1 MSSSNAPDQ
10 DSELRRYERLYAALR
25 RRLAAVGYLWRGT
38 VLLLYHQ
45 CRRVGCRCARGGRFR
60 HGPYYV
66 WTRKV
71 KGKTVTRMLPDP
83 EGRLYMEWIRNRKDL
98 EATIRK
104 MQRISQ
110 HVAKLLLRQR
120 RS

>member
-1 MSSSNAPDQ
+1 MSSPNASTEKPK
-10 DSELRRYERLYAALR
+10 LRRYEQVYATLR
-25 RRLAAVGYLWRGT
+25 RRLAGIGYLWLGT
-38 VLLLYHQ
+38 VLLIYHQ
-45 CRRVGCRCARGGRFR
+45 CRRAGCRCARGGRFR

-83 EGRLYMEWIRNRKDL
+83 EGRLYMEWIRNRNEL
-98 EATIRK
+98 EATVRK

-110 HVAKLLLRQR
+110 YVAKLLSRQR
-120 RS
+120 RP